1 MGRPRKSKYPPL
13 PIPDLGKMS
22 KVEAQQLIEESLT
35 RFKDINIGNA
45 RGHMSLGGVYW
56 RLARVLRDFCEPN
69 LEDCEGYEHAAFITD
84 THGLVRVIK

>member
-1 MGRPRKSKYPPL
+1 MG
-13 PIPDLGKMS
+13 GGVCMG
-22 KVEAQQLIEESLT
+22 VC
-35 RFKDINIGNA
+35 
-45 RGHMSLGGVYW
+45 MGGVYW